1 MKKTFA
7 ILLVLSLCIFPA
19 CANEGTQN
27 IITTTADATTNTPT
41 ESTPTTATTTATTTA
56 PEPPPKAPDPL
67 LAGFAERDFTP
78 TKKGGSM
85 PGSSGVQTAN
95 GVTMPLFT
103 NAAAF
108 ESGDTAFILVS
119 VDILRFTDYGVR
131 TMRERI
137 NESTGVPKEN
147 IMLVATHTH
156 RGIGLD
162 IQHNQNK
169 PDKEAYDHMIDM
181 TVEAATEAW
190 TGRAAVKY
198 GHGKTTLPG
207 FSFCRDAYMTNGDIK
222 TWPSPSKLVKPISE
236 VDRSVNVMR
245 FDDAEGKIKCF
256 IVNYANHPDSSSG
269 SKYNADYPGYM
280 RKLLK
285 ETYGEDVTV
294 LYLNGAEGDVNFI
307 DYENGA
313 KSSGSNQTIGTALAA
328 SIIRLNSS
336 IVADKEYAEIS
347 SISKMHAAPQQ
358 KPTADDILWAKETLK
373 KVENGEKVDNL
384 SKKYAIE
391 YTTYD
396 FSNWGDTFDIE
407 IQTMVLGDFAFVG
420 LPCETYSEI
429 GRRIKE
435 TSPYENTFVISLA
448 NLSYGYMAPDFV
460 YGTSAYPA
468 RFSPSSARTTVGIA
482 DVLVNGA
489 VSMLNEIKN
498 N

>member
-1 MKKTFA
+1 MKKFLALLLALTFC
-7 ILLVLSLCIFPA
+7 VSVVA
-19 CANEGTQN
+19 CASDGKDA
-27 IITTTADATTNTPT
+27 IITTTAATTINQTT
-41 ESTPTTATTTATTTA
+41 E
-56 PEPPPKAPDPL
+56 PEPEPEPEPVDPPEEPKPL
-67 LAGFAERDFTP
+67 VAGFAERNFTP

-85 PGSSGVQTAN
+85 PGSSSVKTAN
-95 GVTMPLFT
+95 GVAMPLFT
-103 NAAAF
+103 NAAAI

-119 VDILRFTDYGVR
+119 VDILKFTDYGVK

-190 TGRAAVKY
+190 TNKAPVKY

-222 TWPSPSKLVKPISE
+222 TWPSSSKLVKPISE

-256 IVNYANHPDSSSG
+256 IVNYANHPDSSSD
-269 SKYNADYPGYM
+269 SKYNSDYPGYM
-280 RKLLK
+280 RDLLK
-285 ETYGEDVTV
+285 EKYGEDVTV
-294 LYLNGAEGDVNFI
+294 LYLNGAQGDVNFV

-313 KSSGSNQTIGTALAA
+313 KSSGNNQLIGTALAA
-328 SIIRLNSS
+328 AVIRLNPS

-347 SISKMHAAPQQ
+347 SISRMHAAPQQ
-358 KPTADDILWAKETLK
+358 KPTADDILWARETLK

-384 SKKYAIE
+384 DKKYAIE

-396 FSNWGDTFDIE
+396 FSNWGDTFNIE

-420 LPCETYSEI
+420 LPCEPYSEI
-429 GRRIKE
+429 GLRIKE
-435 TSPYENTFVISLA
+435 KSPYENTFVISLA
-448 NLSYGYMAPDFV
+448 NLSCGYMAPDFV

-482 DVLVNGA
+482 DVLVNGS

-498 N
+498 KTAS